1 MSKRFIQVA
10 AVLLL
15 LLLVV
20 VESGSD
26 LKQRVAEEHEGMTFP
41 MNTEAVEESGQ
52 EVNMEN
58 ADKKWEDTILF
69 RGGYS
74 GVDAWMDFTN
84 GVITGDGCFADVPQC
99 LWGKWVVMEKW
110 VNSIYGWEANVE
122 DGWIG
127 TSIELYP
134 HNFGFEN
141 QSDERMYY
149 GHVMAV
155 EDPWKYYYEV
165 GRYWE
170 LDISGD
176 YYFIFEFSI
185 EHEPKEMQEVYA
197 SSCILVSENEMVVFA
212 PRHVA
217 YKLEKTECYDVGE
230 DDGSFE
236 VDSLSYDICR
246 GVWKAV
252 KAVRTD
258 GTLDLTDCMETRLV
272 LSKYKKLSWRILG
285 RSNETVD
292 RFARLI
298 GVGENNG
305 YLVCFNLYETWFWDQ
320 MILIDDMTAILVKG
334 DNLFWAI
341 RTSDP
346 VEDRIYELLP

>member
-1 MSKRFIQVA
+1 MEEQMSKRFIQIV
-10 AVLLL
+10 VLLFLLL
-15 LLLVV
+15 LTA
-20 VESGSD
+20 VEAGQD
-26 LKQRVAEEHEGMTFP
+26 LKIRSVEKYEDCFFQCEGMENEEKEWE
-41 MNTEAVEESGQ
+41 NTV
-52 EVNMEN
+52 
-58 ADKKWEDTILF
+58 LF
-69 RGGYS
+69 NGGYL

-84 GVITGDGCFADVPQC
+84 SVITEDGCFADISQC
-99 LWGKWVVMEKW
+99 IWGKWVVTEKW

-176 YYFIFEFSI
+176 YYFVFEFSI
-185 EHEPKEMQEVYA
+185 EHEPKEMQEVFA

-236 VDSLSYDICR
+236 VDSLSYDIYR

-272 LSKYKKLSWRILG
+272 LRESKYKKITWRVLG

-305 YLVCFNLYETWFWDQ
+305 YLVCYNLYEMCFWDQ